1 MRIDVDEISWG
12 VAGRTIVRGVRFGI
26 ESGHTVGLI
35 GPNGSGKSSLL
46 RFEGYPPR
54 KLPSSDRKSV
64 V

>member
-35 GPNGSGKSSLL
+35 GPNGSGKS
-46 RFEGYPPR
+46 
-54 KLPSSDRKSV
+54 
-64 V
+64 